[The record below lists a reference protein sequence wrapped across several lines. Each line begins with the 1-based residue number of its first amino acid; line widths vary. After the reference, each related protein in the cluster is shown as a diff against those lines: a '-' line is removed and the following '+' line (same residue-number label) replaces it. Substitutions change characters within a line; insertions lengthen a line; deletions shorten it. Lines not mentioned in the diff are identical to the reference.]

1 MHTKIHIRTKLFLI
15 VLVAVLPT
23 IAIALYSAENSRNVF
38 IQEKKLFIMNIC
50 EGFLNE
56 QRLIIRNAEEML
68 LAVSC
73 TNEVRSGNPAM
84 LNGFFK
90 DLMKTYPNYAVLLA
104 TDSRGTV
111 IASGI
116 DKIGYSVSDRKY
128 FRQAVATGLFT
139 PGEYIVSK
147 STLIPAIPFALPVR
161 GEGGSHTV
169 LIASFAI
176 ENYYREMSL
185 ARLGDS
191 CYLEIFDTDGI
202 RLFSSLD
209 ANHDD
214 FGKGVFPE
222 LYGYASGC
230 PDTTARLSVV
240 NGIQYLVSAGKISIN
255 GNTLYVTV
263 RMPYSDVLDAAKK
276 PLRNMSAVML
286 AAVLLAFCL
295 AFALARVMLINRIER
310 LTEHTRLLA
319 EGKLKVC
326 ERNDSARDEIS
337 DLMDSFN
344 SMATV
349 LDERNRTN
357 QRTIAEKEHLLNE
370 LKQRISDNLQLL
382 SSMVSLQIGHASDD
396 KSRHALLTA
405 HSRIMAMA
413 LVYETIYRYSDV
425 HLVDMQLFCN
435 GLYEFLVSLYADVG
449 ANVSCTVSGD
459 DVSLPVNKALP
470 IALILNEVVSN
481 SLQHAFP
488 AGTAGSVRIAF
499 KTDASDGIKMEISDN
514 GSGFEVSSSRDETF
528 GFEMMEALATQVRGT
543 LKVRS
548 DSDGTIVRVMFRV

>member
-15 VLVAVLPT
+15 VLVAVIPT
-23 IAIALYSAENSRNVF
+23 IAIALYSAKNSRNVYA
-38 IQEKKLFIMNIC
+38 QEKKLFIANIC

-68 LAVSC
+68 LAVSR
-73 TNEVRSGNPAM
+73 TGEVLDGNPPEMSA
-84 LNGFFK
+84 FFR
-90 DLMKTYPNYAVLLA
+90 DLMNTYPNYAVLIA
-104 TDSRGTV
+104 ADSRGTV

-116 DKIGYSVSDRKY
+116 GKTGYSISDRSY
-128 FRQAVATGLFT
+128 FKRAVASEGFT
-139 PGEYIVSK
+139 PGGYIVSK
-147 STLIPAIPFALPVR
+147 STQVPALPFALPVR
-161 GEGGSHTV
+161 NRDGELSV
-169 LIASFAI
+169 VIATFAI

-209 ANHDD
+209 ENRDD
-214 FGKGVFPE
+214 YGKGVYPE
-222 LYGYASGC
+222 LYSYAVGC
-230 PDTTARLSVV
+230 PDSAARLSVV

-263 RMPYSDVLDAAKK
+263 RMPYSTVLAEASK
-276 PLRNMSAVML
+276 PSRSMLAVMI

-295 AFALARVMLINRIER
+295 SLALARVMLINRIES

-319 EGKLKVC
+319 EGKLAVC
-326 ERNDSARDEIS
+326 ERNDPVRDEIS

-344 SMATV
+344 SMASV

-357 QRTIAEKEHLLNE
+357 QRSIAEKEHLLNE

-382 SSMVSLQIGHASDD
+382 SSMVSLQIGHAGD
-396 KSRHALLTA
+396 KNVRHALMTT

-449 ANVSCTVSGD
+449 ANVSCAVSGD
-459 DVSLPVNKALP
+459 DVSLPVSKALP

-488 AGTAGSVRIAF
+488 EGTAGSIRVAF
-499 KTDASDGIKMEISDN
+499 KADAADGIKMEISDN
-514 GSGFEVSSSRDETF
+514 GSGFEVSSPRDDTL

-543 LKVRS
+543 LQVRS
-548 DSDGTIVRVMFRV
+548 DSGGTIVRVMFRA